1 MMRSSRVFLLA
12 VAALASVCAYAGLD
26 GSHVLPQDHEAIG
39 YGKEP
44 PDDAVTRLEKRIA
57 AGETKLE
64 YDPTFGYLLSVLKEL
79 KVPSASQIL
88 VYSKT
93 SFQAPR
99 ISPRMPRALYFNDDV
114 SVGFVRGGDVVE
126 VTAVDPRQGV
136 MFYTIDQEKRPSP
149 RFDRQDQCLQCHAA
163 GSTLGIPGLL
173 IRSVYPDRNGMP
185 IFQAGSFITDH
196 RSPLKERWGGWY
208 VTGTHGQQRHLG
220 NEIFSGPDQVKTYD
234 GSDGANVTDLSQR
247 IDTGAYLEPTSDIV
261 ALMMV
266 EHQTR
271 MTNLIIRV
279 GWETR
284 IAMHDREVMNKA
296 LGDPPGT
303 MTESTLRR
311 IHNAADELVKYMLF
325 TDETALTSEVKG
337 NSAFAAEYSKLG
349 PRDSKGRSLRE
360 LDLKTRLLKYPC
372 SPLIYSEA
380 FRDLPEIARNYIYK
394 RLREVLTG
402 QDKSKDFAR
411 LSDADRA
418 AVLEILEDT
427 KVLPAS

>member
-39 YGKEP
+39 YGKES

-220 NEIFSGPDQVKTYD
+220 NEIFTGPDQVKTYD

>member
-1 MMRSSRVFLLA
+1 MRSSRVFLLA

-136 MFYTIDQEKRPSP
+136 MFYTIDQEKRPTP

-163 GSTLGIPGLL
+163 GSTLGVPGLL

-208 VTGTHGQQRHLG
+208 VTGTHGQQRHL
-220 NEIFSGPDQVKTYD
+220 
-234 GSDGANVTDLSQR
+234 
-247 IDTGAYLEPTSDIV
+247 
-261 ALMMV
+261 
-266 EHQTR
+266 
-271 MTNLIIRV
+271 
-279 GWETR
+279 ETR
-284 IAMHDREVMNKA
+284 SS
-296 LGDPPGT
+296 PG
-303 MTESTLRR
+303 R
-311 IHNAADELVKYMLF
+311 I
-325 TDETALTSEVKG
+325 
-337 NSAFAAEYSKLG
+337 
-349 PRDSKGRSLRE
+349 R
-360 LDLKTRLLKYPC
+360 
-372 SPLIYSEA
+372 
-380 FRDLPEIARNYIYK
+380 
-394 RLREVLTG
+394 
-402 QDKSKDFAR
+402 
-411 LSDADRA
+411 
-418 AVLEILEDT
+418 
-427 KVLPAS
+427 

>member
-1 MMRSSRVFLLA
+1 MRSSRVFLLA

-325 TDETALTSEVKG
+325 TDETALTSELKG

>member
-1 MMRSSRVFLLA
+1 MRSSRVFLLA

>member
-427 KVLPAS
+427 KVLPSS